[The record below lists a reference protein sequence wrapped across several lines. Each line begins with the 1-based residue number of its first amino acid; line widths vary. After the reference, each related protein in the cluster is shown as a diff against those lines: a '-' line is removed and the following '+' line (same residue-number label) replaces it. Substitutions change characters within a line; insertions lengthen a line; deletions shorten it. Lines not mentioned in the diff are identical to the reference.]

1 MHPVFHGS
9 VTHAFVQCICRQ
21 HQDEVARP
29 LDALN
34 QFVLK
39 FPRLQLLYV
48 YEDTVPSNL
57 QVHLKKA

>member
-39 FPRLQLLYV
+39 FARLQLLYV
-48 YEDTVPSNL
+48 YEDTVP
-57 QVHLKKA
+57 